1 MTLLLNQ
8 QNSLQSEEDERW
20 RVREEE
26 RGGDGGEREGGER
39 KDEQKDEK
47 GMMLMWKTREKDE
60 REGKI
65 GTKDVGKIKK

>member
-8 QNSLQSEEDERW
+8 QNSVQSEEDERW
-20 RVREEE
+20 RVREKE

-47 GMMLMWKTREKDE
+47 VRKG
-60 REGKI
+60 
-65 GTKDVGKIKK
+65 